1 MVRPVSACVFTVALV
16 TIGAAVLRLQAQT
29 DVLSLLG
36 RKALVVASQEAQQS
50 TLAGKAAVGVA
61 ADAAAN
67 PPQINSA
74 LQDLIKRLPKAELH
88 IHIEGTLEAAMMMR
102 LAQRN
107 NISLPYANV
116 AEAEA
121 ARCVETSTCAFER
134 PSISIS
140 TNYLAFVSRTEQQ
153 QSVWSQF

>member
-16 TIGAAVLRLQAQT
+16 TVGAAVLRLQAQT

-36 RKALVVASQEAQQS
+36 RKALVVTNQDARQP
-50 TLAGKAAVGVA
+50 TLAGKAADGVT

-67 PPQINSA
+67 PPQIDSA

-107 NISLPYANV
+107 NISLPYANL

-121 ARCVETSTCAFER
+121 ARCAAITASALEALSGAFFGT
-134 PSISIS
+134 I
-140 TNYLAFVSRTEQQ
+140 V
-153 QSVWSQF
+153 